1 MVILNPNPT
10 NRNLQL
16 PTQEKTVIK
25 LKVKCKK
32 NFSARKWTIA
42 VHMVGK
48 HATGRAASWNVKL
61 TADKQMRVSIRLQSR
76 QGTR

>member
-25 LKVKCKK
+25 LKVKSKK
-32 NFSARKWTIA
+32 IA
-42 VHMVGK
+42 QIGSEPSLF
-48 HATGRAASWNVKL
+48 TW
-61 TADKQMRVSIRLQSR
+61 
-76 QGTR
+76 